1 MEDRDEILKTLRK
14 ERAESEEHYRVA
26 AAAGSAERVAAALK
40 LAKIA
45 EAQKGDILITPA
57 QLQETLRHQRISG
70 GRLGS
75 TLVAQGIINED
86 SLMDFLA
93 KQTGVPRLDVK
104 QLEVPAGIL
113 KRIPRRLAEQM
124 TILPV
129 GLKEPRSLVLAMADP
144 LDLNAVD
151 SARFASGMSIEP
163 VVASHKAL
171 RQAIADNYGRLE
183 GAVQPLAI
191 DFNPLPAPT
200 EQSARVLNNPF
211 LSPPP
216 TPIPVPVPVPVD
228 LSNPFNFFPETKA
241 PPPPA
246 PAPAPPQTPSGI
258 IPSRSAM
265 ADQVR
270 TLESFGTRA
279 LVFGLIRM
287 LQRRGI
293 IGPDELQRFLE
304 KMVQSREIDPDK

>member
-1 MEDRDEILKTLRK
+1 MPPEAKKLGVLLIE
-14 ERAESEEHYRVA
+14 
-26 AAAGSAERVAAALK
+26 AG
-40 LAKIA
+40 
-45 EAQKGDILITPA
+45 LITPA

-228 LSNPFNFFPETKA
+228 LSTPFHLCPETKA
-241 PPPPA
+241 PPPPRPRARPAPDAIRHHPLPLGHGRPGADPRILRNPCPGVRVDPHA
-246 PAPAPPQTPSGI
+246 PAPGHHRPG
-258 IPSRSAM
+258 
-265 ADQVR
+265 
-270 TLESFGTRA
+270 
-279 LVFGLIRM
+279 
-287 LQRRGI
+287 
-293 IGPDELQRFLE
+293 
-304 KMVQSREIDPDK
+304 